1 MLIRFSP
8 MKLDPKMAVEADIFC
23 WEDGK
28 PWRGPTWP
36 LVDGVAIILCP
47 DCGEIDEDGGFFE
60 PNTVYSNLGSPGDND
75 PDGTHPRC
83 NMCKSAG
90 YMFVGL

>member
-23 WEDGK
+23 CEDGK
-28 PWRGPTWP
+28 PRRGPTWP

-47 DCGEIDEDGGFFE
+47 NCGEIDKDGRFFE
-60 PNTVYSNLGSPGDND
+60 LNTVYSNLGGPGDND
-75 PDGTHPRC
+75 PDGTHLRC